1 MESDPY
7 FRLFVAHRAA
17 LIDYAAP
24 MVGCRYRAEDIV
36 QDAYLKFSKRLS
48 DAGDGT
54 LSAGGEVI
62 DHPVS
67 YLYRIVRNLARD
79 QIKKSRKRHEIPDP
93 TAALEAVAASIATP
107 EQFAVDRDRL
117 RIVDEALSRLPAR
130 TRRIFEMHRIEGRTL
145 QEIADHFGISV
156 SRAHQ
161 LAKEALRCATESLH
175 RRGSEE

>member
-1 MESDPY
+1 M
-7 FRLFVAHRAA
+7 AHRAA

-36 QDAYLKFSKRLS
+36 QDAFLRFSRRLA
-48 DAGDGT
+48 DAGDEALLQHG
-54 LSAGGEVI
+54 AAIE
-62 DHPVS
+62 HPVS

-79 QIKKSRKRHEIPDP
+79 HIRRTKDRHEVADP

-117 RIVDEALSRLPAR
+117 RIVTDALEELPER
-130 TRRIFEMHRIEGRTL
+130 TRKAFDMHRVEGRTL

-161 LAKEALRCATESLH
+161 LVKQALRHAAGRLH
-175 RRGSEE
+175 TRDLD